1 MRYLFFLMLPFLVF
15 SQTESLDNG
24 LSFSGY
30 INLIKAEHPIVK
42 QANLKIDEGVAKLLK
57 ARGGFDPKVNGDFN
71 TKEFKDKTYYDQF
84 NAKLKV
90 PTWFGVELQAGFEDN
105 SGVFL
110 NLENNVPNNGL
121 FNAGVSA
128 SLGQGLLIN
137 KRMAD
142 LKKARAYQN
151 QTIAERELLVNQIL
165 YEASLTYFNWNKAY
179 QNLKVYEDFLD
190 NAKFRFNGI
199 KRQVVVGEKAPVDSL
214 EALITVD
221 NRKLELEQAKIELN
235 KARLSVSNYL
245 WLNNV
250 PQEINSVI
258 APIEVLDDV
267 FNKILAIKNEELTI
281 ESHPKIQ
288 ALNYKTEALQID
300 RKLKANKLLPKI
312 DIAYNFITQTPD
324 VANSFYNANYKAKI
338 GVAFPLFLRK
348 ERGDLKIAKLKLEA
362 IKFDTENVRLGIA
375 NKVKALTFQVDNYK
389 NQVDLIKTITIN
401 YEALLKAEERK
412 FDLGESAIFLVNKRE
427 KSLINAKIKVNSLK
441 TKYLITKAKL
451 YNSLGRI

>member
-15 SQTESLDNG
+15 SQTESSDNG

-258 APIEVLDDV
+258 TPIEVLDDV
-267 FNKILAIKNEELTI
+267 FNKILAITNEEL
-281 ESHPKIQ
+281 SHIPKF
-288 ALNYKTEALQID
+288 
-300 RKLKANKLLPKI
+300 KL
-312 DIAYNFITQTPD
+312 
-324 VANSFYNANYKAKI
+324 
-338 GVAFPLFLRK
+338 
-348 ERGDLKIAKLKLEA
+348 
-362 IKFDTENVRLGIA
+362 
-375 NKVKALTFQVDNYK
+375 
-389 NQVDLIKTITIN
+389 
-401 YEALLKAEERK
+401 
-412 FDLGESAIFLVNKRE
+412 
-427 KSLINAKIKVNSLK
+427 
-441 TKYLITKAKL
+441 
-451 YNSLGRI
+451 